1 MNGCGQTQHTHWTAG
16 VSHHTRGPTQHYP
29 KTKHSITIYPGCVKC
44 FIPSRTLLS
53 IFEQVRV
60 KSEHAMGYLKGR
72 FSSLRGL
79 RQHIGNTTDHKRAL
93 AWVKTCII
101 IHTLVS
107 FVEEEDED
115 NEFIDELVREGM
127 ADTPGDII
135 VGQANGDRSD
145 TARETQGQQRRTELK
160 TMLFESLYDML

>member
-1 MNGCGQTQHTHWTAG
+1 MFEVEFYIGNWCNYALIK
-16 VSHHTRGPTQHYP
+16 SFFP
-29 KTKHSITIYPGCVKC
+29 
-44 FIPSRTLLS
+44 TLLVL
-53 IFEQVRV
+53 Q
-60 KSEHAMGYLKGR
+60 
-72 FSSLRGL
+72 
-79 RQHIGNTTDHKRAL
+79 
-93 AWVKTCII
+93 C
-101 IHTLVS
+101 

-115 NEFIDELVREGM
+115 DEFIDELVWEGM